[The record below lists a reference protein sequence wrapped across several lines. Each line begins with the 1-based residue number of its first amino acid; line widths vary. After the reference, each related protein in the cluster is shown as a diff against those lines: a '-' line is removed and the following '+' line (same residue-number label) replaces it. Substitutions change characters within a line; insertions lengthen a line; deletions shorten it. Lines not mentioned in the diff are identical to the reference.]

1 MAIEVTSTS
10 EHLWVCVSF
19 LFRVDLQ
26 VLDVGFTTVARR
38 PKVSGG
44 RLSQPS
50 TAVPPVQADLSLRRA
65 TVVVEEQPPRRPPHL
80 VPPKPRSLSLSQSKS
95 LINFKRG
102 NWTCFIHFVAQ
113 VVFPSRNNANPATS
127 F

>member
-26 VLDVGFTTVARR
+26 VLDVGFITVARR

-50 TAVPPVQADLSLRRA
+50 TAAPPVQADLSLRRA
-65 TVVVEEQPPRRPPHL
+65 TVVVEEQPPRRPPPHL
-80 VPPKPRSLSLSQSKS
+80 VPPKPCSLSLSQSECLYLSIKFQ
-95 LINFKRG
+95 N
-102 NWTCFIHFVAQ
+102 THFAMLD
-113 VVFPSRNNANPATS
+113 FAIL
-127 F
+127 